1 MIYVLIYWIVGVV
14 VNLLLTLLVER
25 TEKHTWVSFLMYWIV
40 FPFIFPLTLFALKDD
55 ISSAFKRIEKKPM
68 ETEPS
73 IPLKKQEATE
83 TKDDDAFEME
93 WQAFIKDTMPDKEV
107 TLIER
112 KIVVDNYR
120 VSKDYEKMVMY
131 LEDDRNKM
139 VNAFIEKHY
148 NVLCK
153 IFQQWGY
160 TFIYAPKE
168 METIANYYDTTM
180 PEVKWDAAK
189 LLELQ
194 GCRLDEP
201 IGTAMAVIEDVE
213 WDDEQDCWVA
223 TMRGVQL
230 DAENEHDLTEQIRGY
245 WGILNKKYQ
254 EEKEESRR
262 FRYRMADDEEE
273 PNRHIDA
280 ELKKQYYGDGEEAC
294 MTSTLFTTDGESLQ
308 AQRDE
313 KLRKER
319 QRKINECEER
329 RMVGQPQKSR
339 GGYFSSIKRKM
350 KEVSDD
356 VETLTNDFLNDIE
369 DEQPETLTQEDEQ
382 LLREIQERIE
392 KLHHSGIR
400 QLLIEQMVRM
410 TVEPSALQVAP
421 DARILLTDYHKEVQM
436 LPIDKVVYIFYLRHP
451 EGISIKNLADHK
463 EELMVLYARVL
474 GKAELTDKQKA
485 SVERLCDPWDN
496 SINEKLSRIRKSFCA
511 EVHESVANSYVVQ
524 GSRGEDRYI
533 PLDEEFIELGD
544 WGR

>member
-168 METIANYYDTTM
+168 AEKIAKHYSTPVPVVEWN
-180 PEVKWDAAK
+180 AATV
-189 LLELQ
+189 LDMLH
-194 GCRLDEP
+194 CPLDEP
-201 IGTAMAVIEDVE
+201 IGTAMVVIGDVE
-213 WDDEQDCWVA
+213 WEDDRDCWMA
-223 TMRGVQL
+223 TMRGLLL
-230 DAENEHDLTEQIRGY
+230 DVETEAELTAQIRGY
-245 WGILNKKYQ
+245 WKILN
-254 EEKEESRR
+254 EEYKAQKEEESR
-262 FRYRMADDEEE
+262 FRYRMVEKDDDDNIRYRMSDDDDDDDNIRYRMETRYYSNEDECGYESRREEE
-273 PNRHIDA
+273 
-280 ELKKQYYGDGEEAC
+280 ESCC
-294 MTSTLFTTDGESLQ
+294 MSGGLFADDGES
-308 AQRDE
+308 AECRRNE
-313 KLRKER
+313 SFRKRKEYR
-319 QRKINECEER
+319 NDSVSQRRRSVFSNILEELYHLNEE
-329 RMVGQPQKSR
+329 
-339 GGYFSSIKRKM
+339 
-350 KEVSDD
+350 
-356 VETLTNDFLNDIE
+356 LTE
-369 DEQPETLTQEDEQ
+369 EDEQ
-382 LLREIQERIE
+382 LLSEIKIRVE
-392 KLHHSGIR
+392 KLRQRGIR
-400 QLLIEQMVRM
+400 QHLIEQIVMM
-410 TVEPSALQVAP
+410 TVPTSHLEVTP
-421 DARILLTDYHKEVQM
+421 DARILLTDYGKEVQM
-436 LPIDKVVYIFYLRHP
+436 LPIDKVVYILYLRHP

-463 EELMVLYARVL
+463 EELMGLYARVL

-533 PLDEEFIELGD
+533 PLDEELIELGD